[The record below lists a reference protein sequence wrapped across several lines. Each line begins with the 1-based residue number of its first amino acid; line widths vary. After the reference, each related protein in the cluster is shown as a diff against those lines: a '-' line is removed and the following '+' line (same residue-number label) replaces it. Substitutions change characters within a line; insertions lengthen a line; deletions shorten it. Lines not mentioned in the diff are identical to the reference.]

1 MLDDTSPSWW
11 YEQDGQQAGPVTAAA
26 LQRLAAE
33 GRLGPSHR
41 VWKNGMAGWEPISA
55 VAELAAGIQ
64 AAQPSAAAP
73 SPPPPPLGG
82 PAPAPRAGA
91 GFGHPQDGSGR
102 ALGTGQPGFGHKGA
116 GQPGFGH
123 PGGGFGQ
130 PSGFGR
136 PAGPQPALA
145 GAAQPLEEISV
156 GGVIGLSIITLGIY
170 GMVKFYQT
178 GKTYEALVGR
188 TSTFTRNFWLFIG
201 LGVGG
206 LLVNGASG
214 VFGLPLTIAS
224 IVFQVLTLFD
234 ALALR
239 DEVIRQHGLRLQ
251 VTAEGTHKALYIV
264 GILLSFVLVGLVL
277 LLVQA
282 AKWFGDWNAI
292 GAALRERQPG
302 ASPSP
307 TFR

>member
-55 VAELAAGIQ
+55 VAELAAALQ
-64 AAQPSAAAP
+64 AAQPAAAAVT
-73 SPPPPPLGG
+73 SAPPPPLGG
-82 PAPAPRAGA
+82 PAPAPRVGA
-91 GFGHPQDGSGR
+91 GFGQPQGGFGRPPGSG
-102 ALGTGQPGFGHKGA
+102 QPAGGFGPH
-116 GQPGFGH
+116 
-123 PGGGFGQ
+123 GGGFAQ

-136 PAGPQPALA
+136 PPGAQPAF

-170 GMVKFYQT
+170 GLVKFYQT
-178 GKTYEALVGR
+178 GKAYEALAGR
-188 TSTFTRNFWLFIG
+188 TSNFSRNFWLFVG

-206 LLVNGASG
+206 MIVNGASG
-214 VFGLPLTIAS
+214 VLGVPLSVAS
-224 IVFQVLTLFD
+224 VIFQVLTLFE

-239 DEVIRQHGLRLQ
+239 DEVIQRNGLRPQ
-251 VTAEGTHKALYIV
+251 VTGEGTHKALYIV
-264 GILLSFVLVGLVL
+264 GLVLSFVLIGFIL

-292 GAALRERQPG
+292 RAALQERQPG